1 MIVRTHVLMT
11 MKKTCNK
18 INSMK
23 FSNKQQEVDF
33 KNVLSSIKHLKVDED
48 FTNNVCSIIK
58 DYIIKVNKY
67 DKAGL
72 MFRLQNTPNIV
83 SALCRELESAYGMNG
98 YSFASEIHKTYD
110 NMIIPTQYNPYV
122 TNDLKV
128 YIIVEASSKNVIRV
142 FKNIDKANEEVK
154 KYNKMQPRKKYLVQE
169 MYYVE

>member
-1 MIVRTHVLMT
+1 MSVGIHVLMT
-11 MKKTCNK
+11 MKKIIDNK
-18 INSMK
+18 MNSMK
-23 FSNKQQEVDF
+23 FSNKQEADF
-33 KNVLSSIKHLKVDED
+33 KNVLSSIKHLKVNED
-48 FTNNVCSIIK
+48 FTNNVCSIIR

-83 SALCRELESAYGMNG
+83 SALCWELESAYGMNG

-110 NMIIPTQYNPYV
+110 NMIIPTKYNPYV
-122 TNDLKV
+122 VNDLKV